1 MADYVQLNYE
11 RVLSD
16 GLPGSNAD
24 CNPTYD
30 ASFIAVGNV
39 PYGVVISNASNAL
52 RPNMGQVGKQDVVAT
67 AGYAIGGSDIAT
79 VASLNAVTNGGFT
92 IYVDGTAYSISS
104 VDLSSAASLA
114 AVASALQTAIRS
126 ATSGS
131 EVVAIDGTKLKITS
145 GTTGASSS
153 IGPMVS
159 PTSGTDLVGLL
170 GWTTFVS
177 VAGTAAVTAAV
188 MGVVIRNVVDQ
199 SSSPTGSNIP
209 LIKDGAVGAY
219 RIDGTIKVM
228 AQEDVTEGSSVY
240 FADATGLLYGSSATG
255 RTQLGSAKWLTNTAA
270 GKVGIIDIRGLR

>member
-24 CNPTYD
+24 VNPTYD
-30 ASFIAVGNV
+30 ASFIADGDVT
-39 PYGVVISNASNAL
+39 YGVVISNASNAL
-52 RPNMGQVGKQDVVAT
+52 RPNMGKVGKQNVAAT
-67 AGYAIGGSDIAT
+67 AGYGIGGSEPADIAT
-79 VASLNAVTNGGFT
+79 LKAVTAGGFKL
-92 IYVDGTAYSISS
+92 YVDGTAYSISS
-104 VDLSSAASLA
+104 VDLSSSATLS
-114 AVASALQTAIRS
+114 AVASALQTKIRA

-131 EVVAIDGTKLKITS
+131 EVVAVVDGKIKITS
-145 GTTGASSS
+145 GTTGATSS
-153 IGPMVS
+153 IGPMIS
-159 PTSGTDLVGLL
+159 PATGTDLVPLL
-170 GWTTFVS
+170 GWTTFES

-199 SSSPTGSNIP
+199 SSSPTGSNTP
-209 LIKDGAVGAY
+209 VIKDGQLGAY

-240 FADATGLLYGSSATG
+240 FADATGLLYGSSSTG
-255 RTQLGSAKWLTNTAA
+255 RTQLGSAKWLTSTAA

>member
-24 CNPTYD
+24 VNPTYD
-30 ASFIAVGNV
+30 ASFIADGDVT
-39 PYGVVISNASNAL
+39 YGVVISNASNAL
-52 RPNMGQVGKQDVVAT
+52 RPNMGKVGKQNVAAT
-67 AGYAIGGSDIAT
+67 AGYGIGGSEPADIAT
-79 VASLNAVTNGGFT
+79 LKAVTAGGFKL
-92 IYVDGTAYSISS
+92 YVDGTAYSISS
-104 VDLSSAASLA
+104 VDLSSAATLS
-114 AVASALQTAIRS
+114 AVASALQTKIRA

-131 EVVAIDGTKLKITS
+131 EVVAVDNGKIKITS
-145 GTTGASSS
+145 GTTGATSS
-153 IGPMVS
+153 IGPMIS
-159 PTSGTDLVGLL
+159 PATGTDLVPLL
-170 GWTTFVS
+170 GWTTFES
-177 VAGTAAVTAAV
+177 VAGIAAVTAAV

-199 SSSPTGSNIP
+199 SSSPTGSNTP
-209 LIKDGAVGAY
+209 VIKDGQLGAY

-255 RTQLGSAKWLTNTAA
+255 RTQLGSAKWLTSTAA

>member
-1 MADYVQLNYE
+1 MPDFVQMNYE

-24 CNPTYD
+24 VNPTYD
-30 ASFIAVGNV
+30 ASFIAVGDV

-52 RPNMGQVGKQDVVAT
+52 RPNMGQVGKQNVSAT
-67 AGYAIGGSDIAT
+67 AGYAIGGAEPADIA
-79 VASLNAVTNGGFT
+79 SLKAVTTGAFKL
-92 IYVDGTAYSISS
+92 YVDGTAYSISS
-104 VDLSSAASLA
+104 VDLSSASNLS
-114 AVASALQTAIRS
+114 AVASALQTKIRA

-131 EVVAIDGTKLKITS
+131 EVVAVDNGKIKITS
-145 GTTGASSS
+145 GTTGAASS

-159 PTSGTDLVGLL
+159 PSTGVDLVPLL
-170 GWTTFVS
+170 GWTTFES

-209 LIKDGAVGAY
+209 LIKDGQLGAY

-228 AQEDVTEGSSVY
+228 AQEAVTEGSSVY
-240 FADATGLLYGSSATG
+240 FADATGLLYGSSASG
-255 RTQLGSAKWLTNTAA
+255 RTQLGSAKWLTSTAA

>member
-1 MADYVQLNYE
+1 MADYVQLAYE

-24 CNPTYD
+24 VNPTYD
-30 ASFIAVGNV
+30 ASFIADGDVT
-39 PYGVVISNASNAL
+39 YGVVISNASNAL
-52 RPNMGQVGKQDVVAT
+52 RPNMGKVGKQNVAAT
-67 AGYAIGGSDIAT
+67 AGYGIGGSEPADIAT
-79 VASLNAVTNGGFT
+79 LKAVTAGGFKL
-92 IYVDGTAYSISS
+92 YVDGTAYSISS
-104 VDLSSAASLA
+104 VDLSSAATLS
-114 AVASALQTAIRS
+114 AVASALQTKIRA

-131 EVVAIDGTKLKITS
+131 EVVAVDNGKIKITS
-145 GTTGASSS
+145 GTTGATSS
-153 IGPMVS
+153 IGPMIS
-159 PTSGTDLVGLL
+159 PATGTDLVPLL
-170 GWTTFVS
+170 GWTTFES

-199 SSSPTGSNIP
+199 SSSPTGSNTP
-209 LIKDGAVGAY
+209 VIKDGQLGAY

-255 RTQLGSAKWLTNTAA
+255 RTQLGSAKWLTSTAA

>member
-1 MADYVQLNYE
+1 MPDFVQMNYE

-24 CNPTYD
+24 VNPTYD
-30 ASFIAVGNV
+30 ASFIAVGDV

-52 RPNMGQVGKQDVVAT
+52 RPNMGQVGKQNVAAT
-67 AGYAIGGSDIAT
+67 AGYAIGGAEPADIA
-79 VASLNAVTNGGFT
+79 ALKAVTTGAFKL
-92 IYVDGTAYSISS
+92 YVDGTAYSISS
-104 VDLSSAASLA
+104 VDLSSAANLS
-114 AVASALQTAIRS
+114 AVASALQTKIRA

-131 EVVAIDGTKLKITS
+131 EVVAVVDGKIKITS
-145 GTTGASSS
+145 GTTGAASS

-159 PTSGTDLVGLL
+159 PSTGVDLVPLL
-170 GWTTFVS
+170 GWTTFES
-177 VAGTAAVTAAV
+177 VAGIAAVTAAV

-209 LIKDGAVGAY
+209 LIKDGQLGAY

-240 FADATGLLYGSSATG
+240 FADATGLLYGSSSSG
-255 RTQLGSAKWLTNTAA
+255 RTQLGSAKWLTSTAA